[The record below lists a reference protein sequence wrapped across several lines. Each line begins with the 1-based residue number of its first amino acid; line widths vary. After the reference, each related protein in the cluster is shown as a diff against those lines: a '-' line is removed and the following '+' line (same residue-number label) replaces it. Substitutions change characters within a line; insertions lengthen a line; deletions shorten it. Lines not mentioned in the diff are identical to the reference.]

1 MSDLQSDIAISNN
14 KITGTLAYIDSG
26 SLVDTWGAGH
36 FIALK
41 FTKNDDEVKAIFVG
55 MEPSV
60 SSGLVGLDPDM
71 NGVWK
76 VTSTAQK
83 LKVVQTDGEHLMTQ
97 VYDLSDL
104 VLSPET
110 PTV

>member
-1 MSDLQSDIAISNN
+1 MQSDIAVTNNVISGN
-14 KITGTLAYIDSG
+14 LAYESEGALPDY
-26 SLVDTWGAGH
+26 WGAGN
-36 FIALK
+36 FLALK

>member
-1 MSDLQSDIAISNN
+1 MQSDIAVTNNVISGN
-14 KITGTLAYIDSG
+14 LAYVSEGALPDY
-26 SLVDTWGAGH
+26 WGAGN
-36 FIALK
+36 FLALK